1 MDTEKMEA
9 ASCWVRR
16 SWCCCGEEEEAEED
30 RSQAEEEEEE
40 VKLEEVCLRR
50 SRSSLSLPSAQ
61 VSAEEEEEEIFLEVS
76 VQNLTGN
83 LCVCVS
89 QPDQS
94 QPPQPHWF
102 HTLQLRQRPGRRAR
116 RHSEPRGEEPF
127 SWVWTCHQ
135 PLWSSHAPADQC
147 ASCLGRN
154 QRCGSELLAPT

>member
-61 VSAEEEEEEIFLEVS
+61 VSAEEEEEILLEVS

-83 LCVCVS
+83 LCVCVPAGPVPAPPAS
-89 QPDQS
+89 LVPHAAAPPAARAACA
-94 QPPQPHWF
+94 PPQ
-102 HTLQLRQRPGRRAR
+102 RASGRGALLLGLDLP
-116 RHSEPRGEEPF
+116 SA
-127 SWVWTCHQ
+127 SC
-135 PLWSSHAPADQC
+135 SSHAPADQC

-154 QRCGSELLAPT
+154 QRCASELLAPT